1 MYGQF
6 SWKRSKMMEDE
17 FMQGCFRILTLSL
30 ALAVA
35 AALSAPAARAQ
46 STLDVAVNQTASTT
60 CSSGEAVGLNGNLHF
75 VYSFTTDPAT
85 GINTYQVA
93 ILSNLSGVG
102 QATQTNYAGEN
113 ASFGYSFP
121 TTASPAQI
129 TLQLGSRLFS
139 QGSAPNLMLNQTV
152 NITVDTGG
160 NISAS
165 VASSSTTC
173 AGS

>member
-1 MYGQF
+1 
-6 SWKRSKMMEDE
+6 
-17 FMQGCFRILTLSL
+17 MQGCFRILTLSL
-30 ALAVA
+30 AVAVA

-60 CSSGEAVGLNGNLHF
+60 CSSGEAVALSGNLHF
-75 VYSFTTDPAT
+75 TYSFTTDAAT

-102 QATQTNYAGEN
+102 QATQTSYAGEN
-113 ASFGYSFP
+113 ASFGYNFP

-139 QGSAPNLMLNQTV
+139 QGSAPSLMLNQTV
-152 NITVDTGG
+152 NITVDTSG
-160 NISAS
+160 NVGAS